1 MQAVVRRRGVG
12 LWGLMAIVSL
22 AEWGLFSLMRMPAQ
36 HPPLPDVHRPIR
48 VTLVRK
54 PSFPAQLPPNRK
66 SLPTPPRKMMP
77 HHQKTLPPKPVF
89 HKDSPPKT
97 ASSPAA
103 KSLLASSNAKSTG
116 LGWEND
122 APSNDASGKDFMPP
136 SLLTHVDTS
145 RLYTEKMKDSREEGD
160 VVIDAWIDP
169 EGQLIRY
176 TIVIPSVYDDL
187 NQVAI
192 RLLKTLSFRS
202 ARFKGKPVSG
212 QFQLNFRF
220 RLQST

>member
-1 MQAVVRRRGVG
+1 MQAVVRKRGFG

-22 AEWGLFSLMRMPAQ
+22 AEWGLFSLMHMPAQ
-36 HPPLPDVHRPIR
+36 HSPLLDAYRPIR

-54 PSFPAQLPPNRK
+54 PPSPVQPPSNRK
-66 SLPTPPRKMMP
+66 IPPTPQRKMMP
-77 HHQKTLPPKPVF
+77 YHQKALPPKPVF
-89 HKDSPPKT
+89 HKTSPSET
-97 ASSPAA
+97 AFSPAA
-103 KSLLASSNAKSTG
+103 KNLLASSSAQSTS
-116 LGWEND
+116 LGWGND
-122 APSNDASGKDFMPP
+122 AQSNGSSGKDFIPP

-169 EGQLIRY
+169 GGQLIRY
-176 TIVIPSVYDDL
+176 SIVIPSVYDDM

-192 RLLKTLSFRS
+192 RLLKTLSFHPAS
-202 ARFKGKPVSG
+202 YKGKPVSG

>member
-1 MQAVVRRRGVG
+1 MQAVIRRRGVG

-54 PSFPAQLPPNRK
+54 PSSPVQQPSNRK
-66 SLPTPPRKMMP
+66 VPPTPQQKMMP
-77 HHQKTLPPKPVF
+77 HHQKALSPKPVF
-89 HKDSPPKT
+89 HKTSSPKT
-97 ASSPAA
+97 ASSRAA
-103 KSLLASSNAKSTG
+103 KNLLASSSAKATP

-122 APSNDASGKDFMPP
+122 APSNDASGKDFLPP

-169 EGQLIRY
+169 GGHLVRY
-176 TIVIPSVYDDL
+176 SIVIPSVYDDM

-192 RLLKTLSFRS
+192 RLLKTLAFRPAS
-202 ARFKGKPVSG
+202 FKGNPVSG
-212 QFQLNFRF
+212 EFQLNFRF